1 MRKHSF
7 LIDTPF
13 SVIIAA
19 LVVAGLFLLSSASV
33 AVSAKKYGTIYFYSL
48 RQLFAALLGLAALF
62 IVHYIPYRFL
72 RRLALPLFACSLILL
87 ALVFAPQIGLSLGG
101 AQRWINL
108 GMLSFQPSEIAKVAF
123 VIFLAWWFD
132 RIGSQKVR
140 SFRFGFLPFLCFVG
154 IMGGLILAEPDL
166 GTFLVIAGSAVLM
179 YIVAGGRWQYV
190 LLFALIGAI
199 AFGVLTQ
206 VKPYVGNRVD
216 AFLNPEQDP
225 LGIGYQVRQATISIG
240 SGGVWG
246 LGYGSSQQS
255 SSFLPEPIG
264 DSIFAIVAGEFGF
277 LGVLIVLGLYL
288 AFLWRGIIIARQ
300 APDLFAKLLVAG
312 IIGTITLQAF
322 INMGAI
328 SGLLPLT
335 GIPLPFISYGGT
347 SLFMNLVSIGIIYQ
361 IAKQS

>member
-1 MRKHSF
+1 MRRRFF

-13 SVIIAA
+13 SAITAA
-19 LVVAGLFLLSSASV
+19 LIVAGLFLLSSASV
-33 AVSAKKYGTIYFYSL
+33 AVSAKKYGTIYYYSL

-62 IVHYIPYRFL
+62 IVHYVPYHFL
-72 RRLALPLFACSLILL
+72 RRIALPLFAVSLIFLT
-87 ALVFAPQIGLSLGG
+87 LVFVPHIGLSLGG

-108 GMLSFQPSEIAKVAF
+108 GILSFQPSEIAKVAF

-132 RIGSQKVR
+132 RAGSQKIR
-140 SFRFGFLPFLCFVG
+140 SFRYGFLPFLAFVG
-154 IMGGLILAEPDL
+154 VVGGLVLAEPDL

-179 YIVAGGRWQYV
+179 YIVAGGQWRYV
-190 LLFALIGAI
+190 LLFALIGAVGF
-199 AFGVLTQ
+199 AVLTQ
-206 VKPYVGNRVD
+206 VKPYVGHRVD
-216 AFLNPEQDP
+216 AFLNPEADP
-225 LGIGYQVRQATISIG
+225 LGIGYQVRQAAISIG
-240 SGGVWG
+240 SGGFWG

-255 SSFLPEPIG
+255 GSFLPEPIG
-264 DSIFAIVAGEFGF
+264 DSIFAIVAGEFGL
-277 LGVLIVLGLYL
+277 LGVFVVLVLYL
-288 AFLWRGIIIARQ
+288 TFLWRGIIIARQ

-312 IIGTITLQAF
+312 IIGTIILQAF

-347 SLFMNLVSIGIIYQ
+347 SLFMNLVSLGIIYQ